1 MPQSPSPAV
10 LLFQRA
16 DNALNAQD
24 FAVALQNTPHGYAYG
39 NAVKI
44 ARRNARFQ
52 AAYTVPPFPILPTQK
67 AKTMHTPTKLLALI
81 IPLALAA
88 CAVNTDV
95 PSRVAVPPSFEQT
108 GEQTRAVSGQPE
120 NDLSRW
126 WTTWQDP
133 VLRDLV
139 EQTLRENRN
148 LAAAQANMQAAQ
160 AQADLA
166 DAARRP
172 QIGTGANLYA
182 TGKQDNPL
190 PNGVRQAAGSI
201 NPQLGQADFDNV
213 NLRSA
218 ALSAS
223 WSPDIFGQKKSD
235 AEAARQVALGEA
247 ERWHG
252 AQLMLAAETAQ
263 HYLNARALEARQA
276 QAAQREGSL
285 KNLLRYVQARFKAGH
300 VSAYEVRQV
309 EAQLAAAQAE
319 AATLDAQ
326 RTAHVRSIAVLTG
339 QVPQGFRLPESSA
352 NVLTNLPAP
361 PQGATPLDV
370 LTRRPD
376 VRAAERQA
384 RAAAAKLASAKMD
397 RLPRFDI
404 QFAWNNGRIGLDNN
418 LSSIAKSTGGLLS
431 AGVTVPLFT
440 AGRIRANIAA
450 ADARVKAA
458 AAQYDNT
465 LLTALSEV
473 DSSYHLQRG
482 LFDQRARAADAAAQ
496 SNRQASQSRRLF
508 ELGKLTLDQ
517 ALTAEINA
525 SQAQEALLRARLA
538 EGENLLRLY
547 QALGGGWQD

>member
-1 MPQSPSPAV
+1 M
-10 LLFQRA
+10 
-16 DNALNAQD
+16 
-24 FAVALQNTPHGYAYG
+24 
-39 NAVKI
+39 
-44 ARRNARFQ
+44 RRNPVFQ
-52 AAYTVPPFPILPTQK
+52 AAYTARPFPILPTQK

-108 GEQTRAVSGQPE
+108 GEQAGAIGQPE
-120 NDLSRW
+120 NANDLARW
-126 WTTWQDP
+126 WATWQDP

-148 LAAAQANMQAAQ
+148 LAAAQATMQAAQ

-166 DAARRP
+166 DAVRRP
-172 QIGTGANLYA
+172 QIGAGANLYA

-319 AATLDAQ
+319 TATLDAQ

-339 QVPQGFRLPESSA
+339 QVPQGFRLPESA
-352 NVLTNLPAP
+352 TNNVLTNLPAP

-384 RAAAAKLASAKMD
+384 RAAVAKLASAKMD

-404 QFAWNNGRIGLDNN
+404 QFAWSNGRIGLDSN

-450 ADARVKAA
+450 ADARVQAA

-465 LLTALSEV
+465 LLTALAEV

-496 SNRQASQSRRLF
+496 SSRQARQSRRLF

-517 ALTAEINA
+517 ALTAEIAA
-525 SQAQEALLRARLA
+525 SQAQEALVRARLA

>member
-1 MPQSPSPAV
+1 
-10 LLFQRA
+10 
-16 DNALNAQD
+16 
-24 FAVALQNTPHGYAYG
+24 
-39 NAVKI
+39 
-44 ARRNARFQ
+44 
-52 AAYTVPPFPILPTQK
+52 
-67 AKTMHTPTKLLALI
+67 MHTPTKLLALI

-108 GEQTRAVSGQPE
+108 GTQAGAIGQPE

-139 EQTLRENRN
+139 EQALRENRN
-148 LAAAQANMQAAQ
+148 LAAAQATMQAAQ

-166 DAARRP
+166 DAVRRP
-172 QIGTGANLYA
+172 QIGAGANLYA

-190 PNGVRQAAGSI
+190 PNGLRQVAGGI

-235 AEAARQVALGEA
+235 AEAARQVALGEV

-263 HYLNARALEARQA
+263 HYLNARSLAARQE
-276 QAAQREGSL
+276 QAAQRIGSL

-326 RTAHVRSIAVLTG
+326 RAAHVRSIAVLTG
-339 QVPQGFRLPESSA
+339 QVPQGFRLPESAA
-352 NVLTNLPAP
+352 NVLANLPAP

-376 VRAAERQA
+376 VRAAERQT
-384 RAAAAKLASAKMD
+384 RAAA
-397 RLPRFDI
+397 R
-404 QFAWNNGRIGLDNN
+404 
-418 LSSIAKSTGGLLS
+418 
-431 AGVTVPLFT
+431 
-440 AGRIRANIAA
+440 
-450 ADARVKAA
+450 
-458 AAQYDNT
+458 
-465 LLTALSEV
+465 LTA
-473 DSSYHLQRG
+473 D
-482 LFDQRARAADAAAQ
+482 
-496 SNRQASQSRRLF
+496 
-508 ELGKLTLDQ
+508 
-517 ALTAEINA
+517 
-525 SQAQEALLRARLA
+525 
-538 EGENLLRLY
+538 
-547 QALGGGWQD
+547 LGGGTWQAESQSGRSLILRGQGEAGKRVFYDTAGGQILAPAPEADITDIAV

>member
-1 MPQSPSPAV
+1 
-10 LLFQRA
+10 
-16 DNALNAQD
+16 
-24 FAVALQNTPHGYAYG
+24 
-39 NAVKI
+39 
-44 ARRNARFQ
+44 
-52 AAYTVPPFPILPTQK
+52 
-67 AKTMHTPTKLLALI
+67 MHTPTKLLALI

-108 GEQTRAVSGQPE
+108 GTQAGAIGQPE
-120 NDLSRW
+120 NNLSRW

-148 LAAAQANMQAAQ
+148 LAAAQATMQAAQ

-172 QIGTGANLYA
+172 QIGAGANLYA

-213 NLRSA
+213 NLRRA

-235 AEAARQVALGEA
+235 AEAALQVALGEA

-263 HYLNARALEARQA
+263 HYLNARALEARQV
-276 QAAQREGSL
+276 QAAQRIGSL
-285 KNLLRYVQARFKAGH
+285 KNLLRYVQGRFKAGH

-309 EAQLAAAQAE
+309 ETQLAAAQAE
-319 AATLDAQ
+319 SATLDAQ
-326 RTAHVRSIAVLTG
+326 RAAHV
-339 QVPQGFRLPESSA
+339 
-352 NVLTNLPAP
+352 PAA

-384 RAAAAKLASAKMD
+384 RAATAKLASAKMD

-404 QFAWNNGRIGLDNN
+404 QFAWSNGRIGLDSN
-418 LSSIAKSTGGLLS
+418 LSSVAKSTGGLLS

-450 ADARVKAA
+450 ADARVQAA

-465 LLTALSEV
+465 VLTALAEV

-482 LFDQRARAADAAAQ
+482 LFDQRARAADATAQ
-496 SNRQASQSRRLF
+496 SSRQARQSRRLF

-525 SQAQEALLRARLA
+525 SQAQEALVRARLA

>member
-1 MPQSPSPAV
+1 
-10 LLFQRA
+10 
-16 DNALNAQD
+16 
-24 FAVALQNTPHGYAYG
+24 
-39 NAVKI
+39 
-44 ARRNARFQ
+44 
-52 AAYTVPPFPILPTQK
+52 
-67 AKTMHTPTKLLALI
+67 MHTPTKLLALM

-88 CAVNTDV
+88 CAVQTEV
-95 PSRVAVPPSFEQT
+95 PSSVAVPPSFEQA
-108 GEQTRAVSGQPE
+108 GASNGQPE
-120 NDLSRW
+120 NPNPKPNDLSRW

-133 VLRDLV
+133 VLRNLV

-148 LAAAQANMQAAQ
+148 LAAAQATMQAAQ

-166 DAARRP
+166 AADRRP
-172 QIGTGANLYA
+172 QIGAGANLYA

-190 PNGVRQAAGSI
+190 PANLRSAAGGI
-201 NPQLGQADFDNV
+201 NSHLAQAEFDNA

-285 KNLLRYVQARFKAGH
+285 KNLLRYVQGRFKAGH

-309 EAQLAAAQAE
+309 ETQLAAAQAE
-319 AATLDAQ
+319 SATLDAQ
-326 RTAHVRSIAVLTG
+326 RAAHVRSIAVLTG
-339 QVPQGFRLPESSA
+339 QVPQGFRLPESGA
-352 NVLTNLPAP
+352 TTNILANLPAA
-361 PQGATPLDV
+361 PQGTTPLDV

-384 RAAAAKLASAKMD
+384 QAAAAKLASAKMD

-404 QFAWNNGRIGLDNN
+404 QFAWSNGRIGLDNN

-440 AGRIRANIAA
+440 AGRIKANIAA

-465 LLTALSEV
+465 VLTALSEV

-482 LFDQRARAADAAAQ
+482 LFDQRARATDSAAQ
-496 SNRQASQSRRLF
+496 SSRQASQSRRLF

-517 ALTAEINA
+517 VLTAEVNA
-525 SQAQEALLRARLA
+525 SQAQDALVRARLA

>member
-1 MPQSPSPAV
+1 
-10 LLFQRA
+10 
-16 DNALNAQD
+16 
-24 FAVALQNTPHGYAYG
+24 
-39 NAVKI
+39 
-44 ARRNARFQ
+44 
-52 AAYTVPPFPILPTQK
+52 
-67 AKTMHTPTKLLALI
+67 MHTPTKLLALM

-88 CAVNTDV
+88 CAVQTEV
-95 PSRVAVPPSFEQT
+95 PSSVAVPPSFEQA
-108 GEQTRAVSGQPE
+108 GASNGQPE
-120 NDLSRW
+120 NPNPQPNDLSRW

-148 LAAAQANMQAAQ
+148 LAAAQATMQAAQ

-166 DAARRP
+166 AADRRP
-172 QIGTGANLYA
+172 QIGAGANLYA
-182 TGKQDNPL
+182 TGKKDNPL
-190 PNGVRQAAGSI
+190 PNGLRQAAGGI
-201 NPQLGQADFDNV
+201 NPQLGQAEFDNV
-213 NLRSA
+213 NLRRA

-235 AEAARQVALGEA
+235 AEAARQVALGEV

-252 AQLMLAAETAQ
+252 AQMMLAAETAQ
-263 HYLNARALEARQA
+263 HYLNARSLAARQE

-319 AATLDAQ
+319 AATLNAQ
-326 RTAHVRSIAVLTG
+326 RAAHVRSIAVLTG

-404 QFAWNNGRIGLDNN
+404 QFAWSNGRIGLDNN

-431 AGVTVPLFT
+431 VGVTVPLFT
-440 AGRIRANIAA
+440 AGRIKANIAA

-465 LLTALSEV
+465 LLTALAEV

-482 LFDQRARAADAAAQ
+482 LFDQRARATDSAAQ
-496 SNRQASQSRRLF
+496 SSRQASQSRRLF

-517 ALTAEINA
+517 VLTAEVNA
-525 SQAQEALLRARLA
+525 SQAQDALVRARLA

>member
-1 MPQSPSPAV
+1 
-10 LLFQRA
+10 
-16 DNALNAQD
+16 
-24 FAVALQNTPHGYAYG
+24 
-39 NAVKI
+39 
-44 ARRNARFQ
+44 
-52 AAYTVPPFPILPTQK
+52 
-67 AKTMHTPTKLLALI
+67 MHTSTKLLALI

-108 GEQTRAVSGQPE
+108 GEQAGAIGQPE
-120 NDLSRW
+120 NANDLARW

-148 LAAAQANMQAAQ
+148 LAAAQATMQAAQ

-166 DAARRP
+166 AADRRP
-172 QIGTGANLYA
+172 QIGAGANLYA

-190 PNGVRQAAGSI
+190 PDGARQVAGAV
-201 NPQLGQADFDNV
+201 NPQLGQAEFDNV
-213 NLRSA
+213 NLRRA

-235 AEAARQVALGEA
+235 AEAARQVALGEV

-285 KNLLRYVQARFKAGH
+285 KNLLRYVQGRFKAGH

-309 EAQLAAAQAE
+309 ETQLAAAQAE

-326 RTAHVRSIAVLTG
+326 RAAHVRSIAVLTG
-339 QVPQGFRLPESSA
+339 QVPQGFRLPESA
-352 NVLTNLPAP
+352 ATTNILANLPAP

-404 QFAWNNGRIGLDNN
+404 QFAWSNGRIGLDSN

-465 LLTALSEV
+465 LLTALAEV

-496 SNRQASQSRRLF
+496 SQRQASQSRRLF

>member
-1 MPQSPSPAV
+1 
-10 LLFQRA
+10 
-16 DNALNAQD
+16 
-24 FAVALQNTPHGYAYG
+24 
-39 NAVKI
+39 
-44 ARRNARFQ
+44 
-52 AAYTVPPFPILPTQK
+52 
-67 AKTMHTPTKLLALI
+67 MHTPTKLLALM

-88 CAVNTDV
+88 CAVQTKV
-95 PSRVAVPPSFEQT
+95 PSSVAVPPSFEQA
-108 GEQTRAVSGQPE
+108 GASNGQPE
-120 NDLSRW
+120 NPNPQPNDLSRW

-148 LAAAQANMQAAQ
+148 LVAAQATMQAAQ

-166 DAARRP
+166 AADRRP
-172 QIGTGANLYA
+172 QIGAGANLYA

-190 PNGVRQAAGSI
+190 PANLRPAAGGI
-201 NPQLGQADFDNV
+201 NSHLAQAEFDNA

-285 KNLLRYVQARFKAGH
+285 KNLLRYVQGRFKAGH

-309 EAQLAAAQAE
+309 ETQLAAAQAE
-319 AATLDAQ
+319 SATLDAQ
-326 RTAHVRSIAVLTG
+326 RAAHVRSIAVLTG
-339 QVPQGFRLPESSA
+339 QVPQGFRLSESGA
-352 NVLTNLPAP
+352 TTNILANLPAT

-384 RAAAAKLASAKMD
+384 QAAAAKLASAKMD

-404 QFAWNNGRIGLDNN
+404 QFAWSNGRIGLDNN

-440 AGRIRANIAA
+440 AGRIKANIAA

-465 LLTALSEV
+465 VLTALSEV

-482 LFDQRARAADAAAQ
+482 LFDQRARAADSAAQ
-496 SNRQASQSRRLF
+496 SSRQASQSRRLF

-517 ALTAEINA
+517 VLTAEVNA
-525 SQAQEALLRARLA
+525 SQAQDALVRARLA

>member
-1 MPQSPSPAV
+1 
-10 LLFQRA
+10 
-16 DNALNAQD
+16 
-24 FAVALQNTPHGYAYG
+24 
-39 NAVKI
+39 
-44 ARRNARFQ
+44 
-52 AAYTVPPFPILPTQK
+52 
-67 AKTMHTPTKLLALI
+67 MHTPTKLLALI

-108 GEQTRAVSGQPE
+108 SEQAGAIGQPE

-133 VLRDLV
+133 VLRNLV
-139 EQTLRENRN
+139 EQALRENRN
-148 LAAAQANMQAAQ
+148 LAAAQATMQAAQ

-166 DAARRP
+166 DAVRRP
-172 QIGTGANLYA
+172 QIGAGANLYA

-252 AQLMLAAETAQ
+252 AQLMLTAQTAQ

-276 QAAQREGSL
+276 QAAQRIGSL
-285 KNLLRYVQARFKAGH
+285 KNLLRYVQGRFKAGH

-326 RTAHVRSIAVLTG
+326 RAAHVRSIAVLTG
-339 QVPQGFRLPESSA
+339 QVSQGFRLPESGA
-352 NVLTNLPAP
+352 TTNILANLPAP

-404 QFAWNNGRIGLDNN
+404 QFAWSNGRIGLDSN

-450 ADARVKAA
+450 ADARVQAA

-465 LLTALSEV
+465 VLTALAEV

-496 SNRQASQSRRLF
+496 SSRQARQSRRLF

-517 ALTAEINA
+517 ALTAEIAA
-525 SQAQEALLRARLA
+525 SQAQEALVRARLV

>member
-1 MPQSPSPAV
+1 
-10 LLFQRA
+10 
-16 DNALNAQD
+16 
-24 FAVALQNTPHGYAYG
+24 
-39 NAVKI
+39 
-44 ARRNARFQ
+44 
-52 AAYTVPPFPILPTQK
+52 
-67 AKTMHTPTKLLALI
+67 MHTPTKLLALM

-88 CAVNTDV
+88 CAVQTKV
-95 PSRVAVPPSFEQT
+95 PSSVAVPPSFEQA
-108 GEQTRAVSGQPE
+108 GASNGQPE
-120 NDLSRW
+120 NPNPQPNDLSRW

-148 LAAAQANMQAAQ
+148 LVAAQATMQAAQ

-166 DAARRP
+166 AADRRP
-172 QIGTGANLYA
+172 QIGAGANLYA

-190 PNGVRQAAGSI
+190 PANLRPAAGGI
-201 NPQLGQADFDNV
+201 NSHLAQAEFDNA

-285 KNLLRYVQARFKAGH
+285 KNLLRYVQGRFKAGH

-309 EAQLAAAQAE
+309 ETQLAAAQAE
-319 AATLDAQ
+319 SATLDAQ
-326 RTAHVRSIAVLTG
+326 RAAHVRSIAVLTG
-339 QVPQGFRLPESSA
+339 QVPQGFRLPESGA
-352 NVLTNLPAP
+352 TTNILANLPAT

-384 RAAAAKLASAKMD
+384 QAAAAKLASAKMD

-404 QFAWNNGRIGLDNN
+404 QFAWSNGRIGLDNN

-440 AGRIRANIAA
+440 AGRIKANIAA

-465 LLTALSEV
+465 VLTALSEV

-482 LFDQRARAADAAAQ
+482 LFDQRARAADSAAQ
-496 SNRQASQSRRLF
+496 SSRQASQSRRLF

-517 ALTAEINA
+517 VLTAEVNA
-525 SQAQEALLRARLA
+525 SQAQDALVRARLA

>member
-1 MPQSPSPAV
+1 M
-10 LLFQRA
+10 
-16 DNALNAQD
+16 
-24 FAVALQNTPHGYAYG
+24 
-39 NAVKI
+39 
-44 ARRNARFQ
+44 RRNPVFQ
-52 AAYTVPPFPILPTQK
+52 AAYTARPFPILPTQK

-108 GEQTRAVSGQPE
+108 GEQAGAIGQPE
-120 NDLSRW
+120 NANDLARW
-126 WTTWQDP
+126 WATWQDP

-148 LAAAQANMQAAQ
+148 LAAAQATMQAAQ

-166 DAARRP
+166 DAVRRP
-172 QIGTGANLYA
+172 QIGAGANLYA

-201 NPQLGQADFDNV
+201 NPQLRQADFDNV

-263 HYLNARALEARQA
+263 HYLNARALEARQV
-276 QAAQREGSL
+276 QAAQRIGSL

-326 RTAHVRSIAVLTG
+326 RAAHVRSIAVLTG
-339 QVPQGFRLPESSA
+339 QVPQGFRLPESGA

-404 QFAWNNGRIGLDNN
+404 QFAWSNGRIGLDSN

-450 ADARVKAA
+450 ADARVQAA

-465 LLTALSEV
+465 VLTALAEV

-482 LFDQRARAADAAAQ
+482 LFDQRARAADAAAAAIDPTVTGRF
-496 SNRQASQSRRLF
+496 SSVNPGFLF
-508 ELGKLTLDQ
+508 LEKP
-517 ALTAEINA
+517 
-525 SQAQEALLRARLA
+525 
-538 EGENLLRLY
+538 
-547 QALGGGWQD
+547 

>member
-1 MPQSPSPAV
+1 
-10 LLFQRA
+10 
-16 DNALNAQD
+16 
-24 FAVALQNTPHGYAYG
+24 
-39 NAVKI
+39 
-44 ARRNARFQ
+44 
-52 AAYTVPPFPILPTQK
+52 
-67 AKTMHTPTKLLALI
+67 MHTSTKLLALI

-108 GEQTRAVSGQPE
+108 GEQAGAIGQPE
-120 NDLSRW
+120 NANDLARW

-148 LAAAQANMQAAQ
+148 LAAAQATMQAAQ

-166 DAARRP
+166 AADRRP
-172 QIGTGANLYA
+172 QIGAGANLYA

-190 PNGVRQAAGSI
+190 PDGARQVAGAV
-201 NPQLGQADFDNV
+201 NPQLGQAEFDNV
-213 NLRSA
+213 NLRRA

-235 AEAARQVALGEA
+235 A
-247 ERWHG
+247 
-252 AQLMLAAETAQ
+252 AAETAQ
-263 HYLNARALEARQA
+263 HYLNARALEARQT
-276 QAAQREGSL
+276 QAAQRIGSL

-326 RTAHVRSIAVLTG
+326 RAAHVRSIAVLTG
-339 QVPQGFRLPESSA
+339 QVPQGFRLPESA
-352 NVLTNLPAP
+352 ATTNILANLPAP

-404 QFAWNNGRIGLDNN
+404 QFAWSNGRIGLDSN

-450 ADARVKAA
+450 ADARVQAA

-465 LLTALSEV
+465 LLTALAEV

-496 SNRQASQSRRLF
+496 SQRQASQSRRLF

>member
-1 MPQSPSPAV
+1 M
-10 LLFQRA
+10 
-16 DNALNAQD
+16 
-24 FAVALQNTPHGYAYG
+24 
-39 NAVKI
+39 
-44 ARRNARFQ
+44 RRNPVFQ
-52 AAYTVPPFPILPTQK
+52 AAYTARPFPILPTQK

-108 GEQTRAVSGQPE
+108 GEQAGAIGQPE
-120 NDLSRW
+120 NANDLARW
-126 WTTWQDP
+126 WATWQDP

-148 LAAAQANMQAAQ
+148 LAAAQATMQAAQ

-166 DAARRP
+166 DAVRRP
-172 QIGTGANLYA
+172 QIGAGANLYA

-263 HYLNARALEARQA
+263 HYLNARALEARQV
-276 QAAQREGSL
+276 QAAQRIGSL

-309 EAQLAAAQAE
+309 QAQLAAAQAE
-319 AATLDAQ
+319 TATLDAQ
-326 RTAHVRSIAVLTG
+326 RAAHVRSIAVLTG
-339 QVPQGFRLPESSA
+339 QVSQGFRLPESSA

>member
-1 MPQSPSPAV
+1 
-10 LLFQRA
+10 
-16 DNALNAQD
+16 
-24 FAVALQNTPHGYAYG
+24 
-39 NAVKI
+39 
-44 ARRNARFQ
+44 
-52 AAYTVPPFPILPTQK
+52 
-67 AKTMHTPTKLLALI
+67 MHTPTKLLALI

-108 GEQTRAVSGQPE
+108 GEQAGAIGQSE
-120 NDLSRW
+120 NNLSRW

-148 LAAAQANMQAAQ
+148 LAAAQATMQAAQ

-166 DAARRP
+166 AADRRP
-172 QIGTGANLYA
+172 QIGAGANLYA
-182 TGKQDNPL
+182 TDKQDNPL
-190 PNGVRQAAGSI
+190 PANLRPAAGSI
-201 NPQLGQADFDNV
+201 NSHLAQAEFDNA

-276 QAAQREGSL
+276 QAAQRIGSL

-326 RTAHVRSIAVLTG
+326 RAAHVRSIAVLTG
-339 QVPQGFRLPESSA
+339 QVPQGFRLPESA
-352 NVLTNLPAP
+352 TNNVLTNLPAP

-404 QFAWNNGRIGLDNN
+404 QFAWSNGRIGLDSN

-450 ADARVKAA
+450 ADARVQAA

-465 LLTALSEV
+465 LLTALAEV

-496 SNRQASQSRRLF
+496 SSRQARQSRRLF

-517 ALTAEINA
+517 ALTAEIAA
-525 SQAQEALLRARLA
+525 SQAQEALVRARLA